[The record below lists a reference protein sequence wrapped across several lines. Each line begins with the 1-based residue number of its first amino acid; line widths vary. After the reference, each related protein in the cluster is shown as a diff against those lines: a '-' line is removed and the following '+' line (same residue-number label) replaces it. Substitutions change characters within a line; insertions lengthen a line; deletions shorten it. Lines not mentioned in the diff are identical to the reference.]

1 VVHITGAGGGS
12 DLEPWGRKDT
22 RTAYRAMH
30 LEHLRVTVSAKE
42 IRVQAICGPL
52 TPDDNTVCR
61 PGDVIDS
68 VTIPAP

>member
-1 VVHITGAGGGS
+1 VHITGAGGGS

-30 LEHLRVTVSAKE
+30 LEHLRGTVSPKE
-42 IRVQAICGPL
+42 IRIQAICGPS